1 MKKKLFVA
9 AIAATTAVSALAGG
23 LLTNTN
29 QSIAFLRNPARDGA
43 IGIDGIY
50 SNPAGVMFLDN
61 GFHLSVN
68 WQAAFQTR
76 TIETTNQ
83 MLMYGAQNN
92 GATTKTF
99 KGDATAPFIPSIQ
112 AAYNTDKWSFQ
123 FGFAV
128 TGGGGKC
135 TFDNGLGSFE
145 TAVGSVGYQLMNAA
159 ESLNAGFNQ
168 IGQAVPGITSVPNV
182 VGYDCNSWM
191 EGKQFYFGFTL
202 GAAYKIN
209 EHLSVYGGVRALY
222 GNASYKAKIDNI
234 KVMTDKGAMTLPEY
248 VGAVQGGLMSNIST
262 VQQTKQYAMGQ
273 YVAAAMGMGM
283 SEADAT
289 AWAAQQPTIQQLSGA
304 EAQLMGAAASLSAQA
319 EDLTP
324 YHNGI
329 NLQSDQDGLGF
340 APIIGIDFK
349 TERFNLAA
357 KYEFRTAMR
366 MKNTSTV
373 KESSKIA
380 AVNQFQDGLTIRE
393 DQPAMLAIGAEWKAL
408 DNLRI
413 NLGYHHFFDKDAK
426 KTWCYLDD
434 KTGSVII
441 DDCKNKQLSGG
452 TNEFLGGIEWD
463 ATSKWTFSTGFQI
476 TRYGLTDDYM
486 NDMSFVVN
494 SWSFGLGAKYQINDK
509 VAVQAAYFQTN
520 YGHYKTDVV
529 LDERANPVTNDFTRT
544 NKVVGVGVDF
554 KF

>member
-9 AIAATTAVSALAGG
+9 AIAATTAASALAGG

-29 QSIAFLRNPARDGA
+29 QNIAFLRNPARDGA

-50 SNPAGVMFLDN
+50 SNPAGVMFLDK

-83 MLMYGAQNN
+83 MLMYGALNN
-92 GATTKTF
+92 GAVTKTYEG
-99 KGDATAPFIPSIQ
+99 KANAPFIPSIQ

-135 TFDNGLGSFE
+135 EFGSGLGSFE
-145 TAVGSVGYQLMNAA
+145 TAVGSVGFQLNKAA
-159 ESLNAGFNQ
+159 EAMQAAGIQ
-168 IGQAVPGITSVPNV
+168 VPGVT
-182 VGYDCNSWM
+182 GYDCNSWM
-191 EGKQFYFGFTL
+191 EGNQYYFGFTL

-209 EHLSVYGGVRALY
+209 EHLSVYGGLRALY
-222 GNASYKAKIDNI
+222 GSASYKAKIDDI
-234 KVMTDKGAMTLPEY
+234 KVVSGNNQFTLP
-248 VGAVQGGLMSNIST
+248 
-262 VQQTKQYAMGQ
+262 Q
-273 YVAAAMGMGM
+273 YVEAVGTGIQKTTEYAIGQIVAQAMQAGMSAEQAQAYAIKHEKVQALQATGAAM
-283 SEADAT
+283 S
-289 AWAAQQPTIQQLSGA
+289 QQA
-304 EAQLMGAAASLSAQA
+304 EALA
-319 EDLTP
+319 P
-324 YHNGI
+324 YYNGI
-329 NLQSDQDGLGF
+329 NLQSDQSGFGL

-349 TERFNLAA
+349 TDRFNLAA

-373 KESSKIA
+373 KEASQIA
-380 AVNQFQDGLTIRE
+380 AVNQFKDGLSIRE

-413 NLGYHHFFDKDAK
+413 NLGYHYFFDKDAK
-426 KTWCYLDD
+426 KTWCYLDNL
-434 KTGSVII
+434 GNVVI

-476 TRYGLTDDYM
+476 TRYGLTDEYM

-494 SWSFGLGAKYQINDK
+494 SWTFGLGAKYQINEK
-509 VAVQAAYFQTN
+509 VAIQAAYFQTN

-529 LDERANPVTNDFTRT
+529 LDERANPVVNDFTRT
-544 NKVVGVGVDF
+544 NKVVGIGVDF

>member
-29 QSIAFLRNPARDGA
+29 QNIAFLRNPARDGA
-43 IGIDGIY
+43 IGIDGVY
-50 SNPAGVMFLDN
+50 SNPAGVMFLDK

-92 GATTKTF
+92 GAVTKTF

-145 TAVGSVGYQLMNAA
+145 TAVGSVGFLLNKAA
-159 ESLNAGFNQ
+159 EQMQKGGIQ
-168 IGQAVPGITSVPNV
+168 VPGVT
-182 VGYDCNSWM
+182 GYDCNSWM

-209 EHLSVYGGVRALY
+209 DNLSVYGGLRALY
-222 GNASYKAKIDNI
+222 GNASYKAKIDDI
-234 KVMTDKGAMTLPEY
+234 KVISGNNKFTLPDYVEAVGTGIQKTTEY
-248 VGAVQGGLMSNIST
+248 AIGQIVSQAMQAGMTAEMAQA
-262 VQQTKQYAMGQ
+262 YAMNHETVKTLQATG
-273 YVAAAMGMGM
+273 AAM
-283 SEADAT
+283 S
-289 AWAAQQPTIQQLSGA
+289 QQ
-304 EAQLMGAAASLSAQA
+304 AQA
-319 EDLTP
+319 LAP
-324 YHNGI
+324 YYNGI
-329 NLQSDQDGLGF
+329 NLQSDQDGVGF

-366 MKNTSTV
+366 MKNKSTV
-373 KESSKIA
+373 KEASQIA
-380 AVNQFQDGLTIRE
+380 AVNQFQDGLSIRE

-426 KTWCYLDD
+426 KTWCYLDNA
-434 KTGSVII
+434 GNVII
-441 DDCKNKQLSGG
+441 DDCKNKQLDGG

-463 ATSKWTFSTGFQI
+463 FTKKWTASAGFQI
-476 TRYGLTDDYM
+476 TRYGLTDEYM

-494 SWSFGLGAKYQINDK
+494 SWTFGLGAKYQINDK

-529 LDERANPVTNDFTRT
+529 LDERANPVVNDFTRT
-544 NKVVGVGVDF
+544 NKVIGLGVDF